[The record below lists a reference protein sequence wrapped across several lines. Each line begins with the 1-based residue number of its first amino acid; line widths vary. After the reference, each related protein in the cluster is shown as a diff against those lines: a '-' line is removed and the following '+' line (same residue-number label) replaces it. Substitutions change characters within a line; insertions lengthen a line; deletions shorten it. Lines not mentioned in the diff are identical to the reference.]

1 VSIREGFV
9 QSPVEVV
16 LPGGELTIEWS
27 AGNHV
32 SMSGPAT
39 KVFAGRIDLEAL
51 KGGR

>member
-1 VSIREGFV
+1 
-9 QSPVEVV
+9 VEVV